1 MNFEPERRMSRKAEK
16 RETAGR
22 MDGTQVPAK
31 LFDFSVVINGRE
43 APKNLRTR
51 ILVGAKRPRNLRTFS
66 TGGREAPP
74 KFKNTQYW
82 WARSAQLILRTLVLG
97 ARSAPSINKNI
108 STRITLRNIRTLVL
122 DFSMFL

>member
-1 MNFEPERRMSRKAEK
+1 MRRKAEK
-16 RETAGR
+16 RETAGC
-22 MDGTQVPAK
+22 MDDGTQVSAK
-31 LFDFSVVINGRE
+31 LLDFSVIIIWRE
-43 APKNLRTR
+43 ASKNLRTR

-82 WARSAQLILRTLVLG
+82 WARSAQLILRTIVLG

-108 STRITLRNIRTLVL
+108 STRISLRNIRTLVL
-122 DFSMFL
+122 DFLVFL